1 MPSAPSSTLT
11 TTADCDFLDAARRGD
26 FVACKAIRDNDESV
40 DINTVSPD
48 TGMSAAHYCVID
60 GGDRDVMEWLHKEGI
75 DWHVRDLDNRTPLQC
90 AIQRSAQSAVD
101 FFVSKV
107 FDPVESI
114 FFVHFDE
121 LPSDDTLINII
132 NDPSINERQ
141 LTHMFPQFNGMQL
154 CHLLAESSRR
164 AALHALG
171 SRLKTPLSSLLDC
184 DGNGCL
190 HYASANALIRL
201 QRKMMPEENDEED
214 DEDEEEMKVYVPSPE
229 ALHEVLTTM
238 QDLVRVHGV
247 DVNQTNDSGDTASH
261 LVAGVAPTGEIALA
275 FLQCLHQLGADM
287 RVRNCDSQCV
297 GMILAEMHGNGPWI
311 DWIVTEAGCDA
322 TAVSSEGLTIYQYAD
337 EHDEEWD
344 SSSSSSSSTDE
355 YDVVSPC
362 LMGGLDAIQEE
373 DEEDE
378 DDDDEIQEAD

>member
-154 CHLLAESSRR
+154 CHLLAESSRK

-214 DEDEEEMKVYVPSPE
+214 DEDDEEEMKVYVPSPE
-229 ALHEVLTTM
+229 ALQEVLTTM
-238 QDLVRVHGV
+238 QDLVIVHGV

-297 GMILAEMHGNGPWI
+297 GMILAEMH
-311 DWIVTEAGCDA
+311 
-322 TAVSSEGLTIYQYAD
+322 
-337 EHDEEWD
+337 
-344 SSSSSSSSTDE
+344 
-355 YDVVSPC
+355 
-362 LMGGLDAIQEE
+362 
-373 DEEDE
+373 
-378 DDDDEIQEAD
+378 